1 MKLRINAIRV
11 TLATSRGPFG
21 ATALFDNGLNVI
33 RAENT
38 SGKSALINGMLYAL
52 GIEILVGKR
61 GIEATKPVLW
71 KMGDYQGEEFN
82 VVESFIE
89 IEISN
94 SLGELITIRRYV
106 ASTKDPRLME
116 VVFGPVIT
124 GAKGSQ
130 HRVEAFFVGLEGAA
144 QREKGFHYF
153 LADFLKLELP
163 DVKRFKGEDV
173 PLYVECVAPL
183 MFIEQ
188 IRGWSGIQATL
199 PQSFGIRNVAKLGV
213 EYILNLDVIDN
224 EKRRIQISEE
234 ANGIRE
240 DWRVARNAMSQI
252 ASQVGGRLMNVPER
266 PVSLMTEEPW
276 ISVSADSKG
285 DTPLDEFLVVKR
297 SLLLERTGDR
307 THKMAGNEEQEAT
320 LDSQEKGLLVVQAEL
335 SQLRSDIRSEDDE
348 LRKLEGRLAF
358 IKDDVQ
364 RNKDIR
370 RLRDFGVETGLSIV
384 QDRCPTCSQ
393 SIQDNLIPSECE
405 VMSVKD
411 NINFLKSEA
420 EAIEILISAGKE
432 RLSRLQGLKTGKSKV
447 LTNLRSTIRD
457 LRSDLLKTQDVSI
470 AEIRRQIHLQ
480 EEITRLEQLRD
491 GFEEQTNK
499 LKFAAKLWLENRSR
513 HSDIPGDYF
522 SKGDKAKLKAVSTCF
537 ERNVHK
543 FGYRSTGVSQLHI
556 SKDNY
561 RPVCDEFEVAFGAS
575 ASDNIR
581 LIWAYTL
588 ALLQVSSSHD
598 GNHWGI
604 VVFDEPEQQKMKEAS
619 SDALYAEIAKMHTD
633 EFQVIIAT
641 SAPVDRTKKR
651 LENLPHN
658 LLEFG
663 DKVIRPIQD

>member
-1 MKLRINAIRV
+1 MKLRINALRV
-11 TLATSRGPFG
+11 TLATNRGPFG

-71 KMGDYQGEEFN
+71 KTGDYEGKEFN
-82 VVESFIE
+82 VVESFVE
-89 IEISN
+89 TEISN

-106 ASTKDPRLME
+106 ASEKDFRLIE

-124 GAKGSQ
+124 GPQGSQ
-130 HRVEAFFVGLEGAA
+130 HRVESFFVGLEGAA
-144 QREKGFHYF
+144 QRERGFHYF

-163 DVKRFKGEDV
+163 NVKRFKGEDV

-213 EYILNLDVIDN
+213 EYILSLDVIEN

-234 ANGIRE
+234 ANRIRE
-240 DWRVARNAMSQI
+240 DWRFARDLMSQI
-252 ASQVGGRLMNVPER
+252 ASQVGGRLMNVPDR
-266 PVSLMTEEPW
+266 PVSLLTEEPW
-276 ISVSADSKG
+276 ISVSTDGKD
-285 DTPLDEFLVVKR
+285 DTPLDDLLVVKR
-297 SLLLERTGDR
+297 SLLLERSGDE
-307 THKMAGNEEQEAT
+307 TYEVAGSEDLEAK
-320 LDSQEKGLLVVQAEL
+320 LDSQEKSLLVVQAEL
-335 SQLRSDIRSEDDE
+335 TQLRYDIRSEEEE
-348 LRKLEGRLAF
+348 LCKLQNRREF
-358 IKDDVQ
+358 IKTDIQ

-370 RLRDFGVETGLSIV
+370 RLREFGVKTGLSII
-384 QDRCPTCSQ
+384 QDRCPTCNQ
-393 SIQDNLIPSECE
+393 SIQDSLIPTETE

-411 NINFLKSEA
+411 NINFLKTEA
-420 EAIEILISAGKE
+420 EAVEMIISAGKE
-432 RLSRLQGLKTGKSKV
+432 RLPRLQGLKTGKSKV
-447 LTNLRSTIRD
+447 VTNLRSTIRD
-457 LRSDLLKTQDVSI
+457 LRSDLLKTQDLSI
-470 AEIRRQIHLQ
+470 AEIREQIHLQ

-491 GFEEQTNK
+491 GFEEQNNR
-499 LKFAAKLWLENRSR
+499 LKFAAKLWQKNRAR
-513 HSDIPGDYF
+513 HSDLPDDYF
-522 SKGDKAKLKAVSTCF
+522 SEGDKAKLKAVSTCF
-537 ERNVHK
+537 ARNVHN

-604 VVFDEPEQQKMKEAS
+604 IVFDEPEQQKMKEAS
-619 SDALYAEIAKMHTD
+619 SDALYAEIAKINTD

-641 SAPVDRTKKR
+641 SASVDMTKKR
-651 LENLPHN
+651 LEKLPHN

-663 DKVIRPIQD
+663 DIVIRPIQD